1 MQYPDELYHH
11 GIKGMRW
18 GVRNG
23 PPYPLYRQSAYW
35 QKYHQ
40 RPPGG
45 RIGGFSDSIEKGA
58 KKWRQNLPDKVKYPV
73 AVTAA
78 GAAGLAAGAN
88 IAYTRAALG
97 KLREQTKAIPGIGK
111 FLIRGKQKVRK
122 SISDYFKI
130 TDKKVQTGI
139 LLGTTAAVV
148 GGAVLKS
155 KLDKKRKAR
164 EKELKKIRKQRSK
177 IGELREKEAEKV
189 RKSKIGALTDNKPKT
204 VAQKAKDLKG
214 EYNTEKE
221 AWKKR
226 LKGVGIAA
234 GVAGGAYLATKA
246 GFKLNRLAKGYGYDS
261 VKNFLKDVDKREFAI
276 LAARE
281 GRKAYKLAGK
291 VGTGLGIAAGTSLAI
306 KKIKKAGDEKQN
318 GKVKGLF
325 DKSNPETKKATSM
338 AHKIEAERSSAKTVT
353 RNGVKVRLQSKKLN
367 ESENM
372 ERVNNTFRIKR
383 TRGNSENCIACSVT
397 MEARRRGYEVKA
409 RTDLA
414 HDDDSETSFKSVAK
428 VYKNAKVNALGTNA
442 KAGSKAFNEYYD
454 KAEKSARKGN
464 NTQLTQ
470 KLKSTTKK
478 MPKGASG
485 QICIMFDRWSG
496 HSMYFYKDRNGKTI
510 FYDTQRN
517 KKYTEEQLNSMFI
530 QNSSDIKLQRFD
542 NCDINEKE
550 LLKYSK

>member
-88 IAYTRAALG
+88 IAFTRSALG
-97 KLREQTKAIPGIGK
+97 RLREQTKAIPGVGK
-111 FLIRGKQKVRK
+111 FLVRGKQKIRK

-155 KLDKKRKAR
+155 KLDKKRKER
-164 EKELKKIRKQRSK
+164 QKELKKIRKQKSK
-177 IGELREKEAEKV
+177 IGELREKEAENV
-189 RKSKIGALTDNKPKT
+189 RKSKIGALTDSNQKST
-204 VAQKAKDLKG
+204 AQKA
-214 EYNTEKE
+214 
-221 AWKKR
+221 R
-226 LKGVGIAA
+226 
-234 GVAGGAYLATKA
+234 
-246 GFKLNRLAKGYGYDS
+246 
-261 VKNFLKDVDKREFAI
+261 
-276 LAARE
+276 
-281 GRKAYKLAGK
+281 
-291 VGTGLGIAAGTSLAI
+291 
-306 KKIKKAGDEKQN
+306 DEKQN
-318 GKVKGLF
+318 SKVKGLF

-338 AHKIEAERSSAKTVT
+338 EHKIEAERSSAKTVT
-353 RNGVKVRLQSKKLN
+353 RNGVKVRLQSKKLS

-414 HDDDSETSFKSVAK
+414 YDDSSDTSFKSVAK

-464 NTQLTQ
+464 NAELTQ

>member
-97 KLREQTKAIPGIGK
+97 KLREQTKAIPGVGK
-111 FLIRGKQKVRK
+111 FLVRGKQKVRK

-130 TDKKVQTGI
+130 TDKKVQAGI

-177 IGELREKEAEKV
+177 IGELREKEAENV
-189 RKSKIGALTDNKPKT
+189 RKSKVN
-204 VAQKAKDLKG
+204 
-214 EYNTEKE
+214 
-221 AWKKR
+221 
-226 LKGVGIAA
+226 GI
-234 GVAGGAYLATKA
+234 
-246 GFKLNRLAKGYGYDS
+246 FSSDS
-261 VKNFLKDVDKREFAI
+261 P
-276 LAARE
+276 
-281 GRKAYKLAGK
+281 
-291 VGTGLGIAAGTSLAI
+291 
-306 KKIKKAGDEKQN
+306 DEKN
-318 GKVKGLF
+318 A
-325 DKSNPETKKATSM
+325 KALSS
-338 AHKIEAERSSAKTVT
+338 KIEAERSSAKTVT
-353 RNGVKVRLQSKKLN
+353 RNGVKIKVQSKKLN

-414 HDDDSETSFKSVAK
+414 YDDDSDTSFKSVAK
-428 VYKNAKVNALGTNA
+428 VYKNAKVNVLGTNA

-517 KKYTEEQLNSMFI
+517 RKYTEEQLNSMFI